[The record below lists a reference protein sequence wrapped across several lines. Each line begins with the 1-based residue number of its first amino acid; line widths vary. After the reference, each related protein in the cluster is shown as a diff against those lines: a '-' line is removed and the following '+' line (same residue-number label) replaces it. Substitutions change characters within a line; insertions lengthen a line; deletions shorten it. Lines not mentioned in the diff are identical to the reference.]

1 MLKVWDI
8 IRNYNKVEKVCWKL
22 RKYAE
27 SWESMLRVEKVWEC
41 MRKYEKAWDNM
52 RKYERVWESMRQ
64 YA

>member
-27 SWESMLRVEKVWEC
+27 SWESMLKVEKVWESVLQA
-41 MRKYEKAWDNM
+41 EK
-52 RKYERVWESMRQ
+52 KS
-64 YA
+64 